1 MSGRGM
7 HPDTIAV
14 WELVRKAGPEGLL
27 RTEIK
32 AALPDDTEV
41 HKRLFNLSQ
50 RGYLVHEGAG
60 GESRYKPT
68 SKEPCKATLA
78 TVKAGAQRSAKPVAA
93 SSPAPSTGAV
103 DEDPEDAM
111 RREARS
117 KTPQGVPPGVPN
129 SVFDLGRTLCGG
141 KSAGLP
147 EAAAEAAPVAA
158 PTSAPAPAAL
168 SAAQRAGLPW
178 NQPAQ
183 LDIPTLGKLPA
194 HLTPRKPAAP
204 PDAAPPEPRFELHSD
219 GVLLI
224 DPAGDGAEPIAL
236 HPTVTRHL
244 FRWLDRI
251 GGLRLSRLFECG
263 TEATS

>member
-1 MSGRGM
+1 MSWGGNM
-7 HPDTIAV
+7 HPFTLQLWQRLHA
-14 WELVRKAGPEGLL
+14 AGAEGLL
-27 RTEIK
+27 RTELREEFPGRDDLAKRLANLVTLGYVLQQGKYNEARFTATTKVPPSATK
-32 AALPDDTEV
+32 AADEAAA
-41 HKRLFNLSQ
+41 R
-50 RGYLVHEGAG
+50 
-60 GESRYKPT
+60 
-68 SKEPCKATLA
+68 KA
-78 TVKAGAQRSAKPVAA
+78 
-93 SSPAPSTGAV
+93 
-103 DEDPEDAM
+103 EDPEDAM

-117 KTPQGVPPGVPN
+117 KTPQGVPAGVPN

-158 PTSAPAPAAL
+158 PPSAPAPAAL

-224 DPAGDGAEPIAL
+224 DPAGDGTEPIAL

-251 GGLRLSRLFECG
+251 GGLQLSRVFECG